1 MIRLRP
7 AEKADLTSLYELDQ
21 ICFPAGIAYSLSDF
35 RALLRSSRVLTIIAE
50 QDSILAGFAM
60 AQMATLGDILV
71 GLIVTID
78 VAPLFRR
85 RGVGASLMQ
94 AIETGVQAVGAE
106 VVRLEVAVDN
116 QMALS
121 FYEKLGFIAVG
132 ELPGYYPTGTDAIV
146 MQKPLNL

>member
-1 MIRLRP
+1 
-7 AEKADLTSLYELDQ
+7 
-21 ICFPAGIAYSLSDF
+21 
-35 RALLRSSRVLTIIAE
+35 
-50 QDSILAGFAM
+50 
-60 AQMATLGDILV
+60 
-71 GLIVTID
+71 
-78 VAPLFRR
+78 
-85 RGVGASLMQ
+85 MQ